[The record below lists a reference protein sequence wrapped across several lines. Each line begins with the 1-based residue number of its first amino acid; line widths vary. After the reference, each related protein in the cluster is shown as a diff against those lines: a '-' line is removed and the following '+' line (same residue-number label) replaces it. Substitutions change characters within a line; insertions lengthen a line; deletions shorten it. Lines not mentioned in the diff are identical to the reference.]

1 MRRMLLL
8 VTEALIMTA
17 MLVAMAMPAFADAKA
32 PNASCIA
39 VGTTAVAPES
49 FGETVGEDFSG
60 PAQNGGLG
68 RFFSKE
74 NRGSL
79 YSSFSPNC

>member
-1 MRRMLLL
+1 MRRILLL
-8 VTEALIMTA
+8 VTVALIMTA

-68 RFFSKE
+68 AVLQQRKPGFALQLF
-74 NRGSL
+74 
-79 YSSFSPNC
+79 